1 MFRSILLR
9 IFSWLVPQRQ
19 PAAETSSIRSFYY
32 EGTQLIFP
40 VLYFKQ
46 STDSNLQPHV
56 LQTEPNTEASPILYL
71 GAHMFLE
78 FPDGQRQS
86 SFIAGVVYATP
97 FWCKIALVVLVGN
110 KLELTYLCIRRSF
123 LGLGT
128 IGFPSLV
135 SWEYGYPQWTFFPIY
150 KILYMSRIMCS
161 GTPRPR
167 LTCEVF
173 LQRWYSL
180 MREHQEFIL
189 GPTELMFAEEPLGGT
204 LVRTWLSRLFGFSFD
219 HLNSVG
225 SWL

>member
-135 SWEYGYPQWTFFPIY
+135 STFQAPSMMSLPLS
-150 KILYMSRIMCS
+150 KRPATEDNAQLGPSACRAMSR
-161 GTPRPR
+161 T
-167 LTCEVF
+167 V
-173 LQRWYSL
+173 
-180 MREHQEFIL
+180 
-189 GPTELMFAEEPLGGT
+189 PLSE
-204 LVRTWLSRLFGFSFD
+204 W
-219 HLNSVG
+219 
-225 SWL
+225 